1 MDKLPP
7 AKTEPPNP
15 YLQYLM
21 VRRIALVNID
31 PKGVLNI
38 KSVNEDWKKLS
49 DEERNEYRVLTQ
61 TDKVL
66 LGSRYRKRMRK
77 NVEEKTKKKNQQKL
91 NQVVHDKSGEL
102 VARSKKSSLN
112 KAGDG
117 TEETENSTDIEDSIA
132 SLLDKLVKIDSEI
145 DCVSAENDI

>member
-21 VRRIALVNID
+21 VRQIALVNID
-31 PKGVLNI
+31 PKGVLNM

-49 DEERNEYRVLTQ
+49 DEERNEYRVLSQ

-77 NVEEKTKKKNQQKL
+77 NVEEKIKK
-91 NQVVHDKSGEL
+91 
-102 VARSKKSSLN
+102 
-112 KAGDG
+112 
-117 TEETENSTDIEDSIA
+117 
-132 SLLDKLVKIDSEI
+132 
-145 DCVSAENDI
+145 